1 MKRTLLFVLIFLPLL
16 PLAVNAAVE
25 IDGINY
31 NLDSDAK
38 TAEVTY
44 QSNSAYSGAVVIP
57 SSVTHEGV
65 DYIVTSIKDHAFYGC
80 TRMTSVT
87 IPQTVTSIG
96 QLAFGG
102 CDLMKAVYISD
113 IEAWLQIDFGS
124 SDANPLAY
132 AHRLFLNG
140 EEIKDFVVP
149 NGVTSI
155 KALVFNGYSSM
166 NSITIPA
173 SLTSIGQ
180 WAFQGCSG
188 LTAVHISDL
197 EAWCKISFTNPSN
210 PLQFAHRLFLNGE
223 EIKHLIIP
231 DGMTAVSERTFQGC
245 SSLLSVSI
253 PNSVT
258 SIGESAFSGC
268 SSITSVTIPE
278 SVTSIGG
285 WAFSGC
291 SSLEMV
297 TLSNNVSK
305 IGRRAFA
312 NCTSLTSITIPDNVE
327 TIEDETFYFCG
338 LNTATIPDGVSTIG
352 EKVFQGCSSL
362 TSVTIPGT
370 VTSIGD
376 EAFKDCIGL
385 TAVHIS
391 DLEAWCKIDFDV
403 FNGYSNPLLYA
414 HHLYLDGE
422 EIKDLVIP
430 SSVTSIGNLAFCSCS
445 GLTSVTIPGSV
456 KSIGDDIHGNVFSGC
471 TGLTSVM
478 ILDGVTSIGPF
489 TFRNCSSL
497 TKVTIPNSVA
507 RIGEDAFNS
516 CVALKS
522 ITIPNDVTT
531 IGGFTFSGCSNLT
544 TVFIGSGVNS
554 IAFKAFQGCMS
565 LTDLY
570 CYSETVP
577 TMGDAVF
584 WNSSVR
590 SATLHV
596 PAGSID
602 AYNNA
607 GQWRDF
613 KSIVALPTQDDYR
626 PFVEDDKVWKVG
638 GIGSNPVQL
647 VEYYYF
653 DGDTIIGG
661 KTCKQMMRQRYVNA
675 EHPDYAIIS
684 LYPLLSYVGA
694 WYEEDKKVYAYD
706 SINNQFLI
714 KYDFSLNAN
723 DTILIDNYLRCVVG
737 PRQTGGI
744 KGFKGVHRDVMK
756 SNIYNTTWL
765 EGVGGIDG
773 PTRNVYYGKEG
784 HPLFLMSCVVG
795 DEVLYNNE
803 DFEDGATPEG
813 ARKGRFDFTH
823 TIKTKPQTPN
833 RREAEPSIYGEY
845 SDKLLAI
852 NLNPLGDA
860 YMVRITDETGTA
872 VYEKAINAGT
882 IVGLNIDISSY
893 TRGRYVVT
901 VENNHESFTGEFE
914 VQTSGI
920 ENHVAN
926 ETPQGDSIYNLQ
938 GQRIATLQKGLN
950 IVNGKKVYNR
960 N

>member
-1 MKRTLLFVLIFLPLL
+1 MKRTLLFVLIFLPM
-16 PLAVNAAVE
+16 LASADVVEIGGIYYELVPKAKAAAVVKNPNGYTGSVVIPASVIYDGKEYSVTRIADAAFAGCNALTTVTIPEGVNTLEQHAFWYSSLTSITIPGSVKSIGDWAFYCCDCLTSATLSDGVASIGNYAFSNCGKLASVTIPNSVTSIGGSAFSECASLASVTIPDGVTDIFAYSFSGCSNITSITIPSGVTSIGGYAFHGCSGLTSITIPGSVATMDRNTFSRCSSLASVTFSGGELSIARDAFKDCDALAEVHVPDLESWFKITFENAYSSPLFTAQHLYVGSEE
-25 IDGINY
+25 IKGLMIPDGVKSIGAFAFY
-31 NLDSDAK
+31 CLTALDS
-38 TAEVTY
+38 VT
-44 QSNSAYSGAVVIP
+44 IP
-57 SSVTHEGV
+57 SSVT
-65 DYIVTSIKDHAFYGC
+65 SIGKSAFLGC
-80 TRMTSVT
+80 TGLS
-87 IPQTVTSIG
+87 SI
-96 QLAFGG
+96 A
-102 CDLMKAVYISD
+102 
-113 IEAWLQIDFGS
+113 
-124 SDANPLAY
+124 
-132 AHRLFLNG
+132 
-140 EEIKDFVVP
+140 
-149 NGVTSI
+149 
-155 KALVFNGYSSM
+155 
-166 NSITIPA
+166 
-173 SLTSIGQ
+173 
-180 WAFQGCSG
+180 
-188 LTAVHISDL
+188 
-197 EAWCKISFTNPSN
+197 
-210 PLQFAHRLFLNGE
+210 
-223 EIKHLIIP
+223 
-231 DGMTAVSERTFQGC
+231 
-245 SSLLSVSI
+245 I

-258 SIGESAFSGC
+258 SIGESAFGNCSGL
-268 SSITSVTIPE
+268 TTLALGNN
-278 SVTSIGG
+278 VTSIGQL
-285 WAFSGC
+285 AFAGC
-291 SSLEMV
+291 SGL
-297 TLSNNVSK
+297 
-305 IGRRAFA
+305 
-312 NCTSLTSITIPDNVE
+312 TSL
-327 TIEDETFYFCG
+327 
-338 LNTATIPDGVSTIG
+338 TIPDGVTSLETSTFTG
-352 EKVFQGCSSL
+352 
-362 TSVTIPGT
+362 
-370 VTSIGD
+370 
-376 EAFKDCIGL
+376 
-385 TAVHIS
+385 
-391 DLEAWCKIDFDV
+391 
-403 FNGYSNPLLYA
+403 
-414 HHLYLDGE
+414 
-422 EIKDLVIP
+422 
-430 SSVTSIGNLAFCSCS
+430 CS
-445 GLTSVTIPGSV
+445 GLTTVTIPNGV
-456 KSIGDDIHGNVFSGC
+456 KTIKDGAFRYCS
-471 TGLTSVM
+471 GLTTLTIGS
-478 ILDGVTSIGPF
+478 GVTSIGTWAFAFCPELMDVYCLAENVPYIR
-489 TFRNCSSL
+489 TSSSGFG
-497 TKVTIPNSVA
+497 VF
-507 RIGEDAFNS
+507 EDS
-516 CVALKS
+516 
-522 ITIPNDVTT
+522 
-531 IGGFTFSGCSNLT
+531 
-544 TVFIGSGVNS
+544 FIE
-554 IAFKAFQGCMS
+554 
-565 LTDLY
+565 Y
-570 CYSETVP
+570 
-577 TMGDAVF
+577 
-584 WNSSVR
+584 
-590 SATLHV
+590 ATLHV
-596 PAGSID
+596 PAVSVS
-602 AYNNA
+602 AYQAVEPWKNF
-607 GQWRDF
+607 QE
-613 KSIVALPTQDDYR
+613 IVALPTQDDYR

-723 DTILIDNYLRCVVG
+723 DTILIDNYHRYVVG

-744 KGFKGVHRDVMK
+744 KGFKGVHRDVMI

-872 VYEKAINAGT
+872 VYEKAINAGI